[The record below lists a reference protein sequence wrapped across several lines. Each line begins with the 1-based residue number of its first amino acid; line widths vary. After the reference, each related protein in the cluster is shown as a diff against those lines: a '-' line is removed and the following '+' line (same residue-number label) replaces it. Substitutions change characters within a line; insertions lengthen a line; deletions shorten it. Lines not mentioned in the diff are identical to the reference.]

1 MITMSRLSSK
11 LTAQNL
17 DTHTKVNRL
26 DLDAFNYNRFTWW
39 LHTHKANIIFLI
51 LLTIMVLIAVYVGDK
66 MNSNQCASDKAELTI
81 WFGVATGITIF
92 TYLCVWPHTQWRSL
106 SPQSSKFLGVTA
118 IARQQTHLSHQTLME
133 TPEQQQTAQPEPPM
147 AQPIVQPMAQP
158 IVQSMVTPIPQPE
171 PVAKVEES
179 EATRWLLNL
188 IYNAF
193 DPDRMIPGP
202 SQNDPSID

>member
-1 MITMSRLSSK
+1 
-11 LTAQNL
+11 
-17 DTHTKVNRL
+17 
-26 DLDAFNYNRFTWW
+26 
-39 LHTHKANIIFLI
+39 
-51 LLTIMVLIAVYVGDK
+51 
-66 MNSNQCASDKAELTI
+66 
-81 WFGVATGITIF
+81 
-92 TYLCVWPHTQWRSL
+92 
-106 SPQSSKFLGVTA
+106 
-118 IARQQTHLSHQTLME
+118 ME
-133 TPEQQQTAQPEPPM
+133 TPEQQQTAQPEPPMAQPIVQPM